1 MSFYCKQQT
10 PRILKRN
17 SHMPVKTDF
26 LSFRIL
32 VLINLT
38 SCVYAQNNST
48 LYEKMHKLVLT
59 C

>member
-1 MSFYCKQQT
+1 
-10 PRILKRN
+10 
-17 SHMPVKTDF
+17 MPVKTDF